1 MPAECHSCSRQQH
14 RSAAPGVIG
23 ALTGACCTQASQGE
37 DELDFG
43 KWFGVYDGHG
53 GVEASDHVAANLY
66 RNILDCWKN
75 AGRPQGLQRL
85 EALAKT
91 VTDGF
96 ARAEAAF
103 IQVARLALPPHE
115 LRAGPPAGLTRGPA
129 QIAARKKLHA
139 GSTAICVLVHG
150 REPPKPPGPLGH
162 SSSAADAGSLTL
174 MTANLGDSR

>member
-1 MPAECHSCSRQQH
+1 VRVAR
-14 RSAAPGVIG
+14 R
-23 ALTGACCTQASQGE
+23 ASQGE

-96 ARAEAAF
+96 ARTEAAF
-103 IQVARLALPPHE
+103 IQVARLALPCPAPHQTRVPRFLRSSLRGILDAVRCPVSSVPRCQCKVRYLALAE
-115 LRAGPPAGLTRGPA
+115 TSFTVCRRANCAPAQRQLSDPRAGADRGAEEAPRRVHRHLRAG
-129 QIAARKKLHA
+129 ARPRFKL
-139 GSTAICVLVHG
+139 
-150 REPPKPPGPLGH
+150 
-162 SSSAADAGSLTL
+162 
-174 MTANLGDSR
+174 